1 MNPFEKRI
9 SRLEKALAR
18 EKAKSINASRCY
30 KLGYTMFR
38 LAQLYRLTGS
48 VDRSKQLLNDVQ
60 SVLQSQ
66 ECKRTRKVERLSS
79 AVSYFISN
87 PNAPPLIEMP
97 AWIKFMSPVILVLGY
112 AASYI
117 AYFSRLITYELFF
130 VMIIVVFAL
139 SIAVSSIGSIV
150 YMKKISRNV
159 VQYRQE
165 ATGGLDNSGKTSDDI
180 IDDAKAEIS
189 LANMFYS
196 VKNMQET
203 QLHVERARMYLNDPR
218 ASQSKTRDELL
229 NSLKR
234 LESAIKERRSYQG

>member
-1 MNPFEKRI
+1 MNPFEKKI
-9 SRLEKALAR
+9 SRLEKVLAR

-38 LAQLYRLTGS
+38 LAQLYKLTGS
-48 VDRSKQLLNDVQ
+48 IDKSKQLLNDSQ
-60 SVLQSQ
+60 SVLQSP
-66 ECKRTRKVERLSS
+66 ECKRSRKVERLSS
-79 AVSYFISN
+79 AISYFLSN

-97 AWIKFMSPVILVLGY
+97 AWIKFMSPVILAVGY

-117 AYFSRLITYELFF
+117 AYFSKLLTYELFF

-139 SIAVSSIGSIV
+139 SIAVSSIGSMV
-150 YMKKISRNV
+150 YMRKISRNV
-159 VQYRQE
+159 AQYKQE
-165 ATGGLDNSGKTSDDI
+165 VTGGYENSGETPDDI

-203 QLHVERARMYLNDPR
+203 QLHVERAKMYLNDPR
-218 ASQSKTRDELL
+218 ASQSKTREELL